1 MMNDVDARVLV
12 VDDIPSNV
20 ELLRET
26 LSREGYDV
34 IVATDGE
41 AALALFQHELPDL
54 AILNDSLTD
63 ISGVTI
69 CQRVKGDPITRHI
82 PIIMMTDKDDV
93 ETRIRALEAG
103 ADDFLTKPTNW
114 VDLRVRA
121 RMLIRMRQMH
131 DMLQR
136 SSAELA
142 QIQHLRE
149 DLIDTIIHDFKSPLS
164 TVIGALELLQETIG
178 DEMSQYSQQLIR
190 TALQASLRQNAF
202 IEDMIDV
209 IRMEAGEMPI
219 ALQSAPLEALVE
231 QCVAEMMPIIEQ
243 RNLRIRTEMAPDLRQ
258 ARADSGLLRRVIANL
273 LENAIKSTPEGG
285 DIYIVASMSD
295 GQIELGVI
303 DSGHPVPPE
312 LHDIIF
318 DRHRRD
324 EVRAKGAR
332 GGTGVGLTFCRLA
345 VNAMHGRIWV
355 ESSRSAG
362 GAFYFSLPA
371 DGND

>member
-1 MMNDVDARVLV
+1 MMNDVDARILV

-202 IEDMIDV
+202 IEDMI
-209 IRMEAGEMPI
+209 
-219 ALQSAPLEALVE
+219 
-231 QCVAEMMPIIEQ
+231 PIIEQ

-285 DIYIVASMSD
+285 DIYIVATMSD